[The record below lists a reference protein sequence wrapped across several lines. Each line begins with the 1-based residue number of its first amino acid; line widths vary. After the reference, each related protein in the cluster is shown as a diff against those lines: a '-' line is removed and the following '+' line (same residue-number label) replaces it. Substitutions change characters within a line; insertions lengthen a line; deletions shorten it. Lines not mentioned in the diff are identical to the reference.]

1 MERENYLE
9 DLQKKTPKTW
19 VVTSL
24 KWVRSLCLGCRTTLR
39 WLSRNAG
46 WKMAT
51 FLTWKSL
58 IIPSNIFLLSHSEDL
73 SCIQSGNRRREQN
86 VPYDKPRYLHTS
98 REFFTRHAASDQE
111 RMNWRPAQY
120 NRHLNEYHDLKP
132 RCRSE
137 DRYLPVDNHTQLRS
151 YTSRRFPNREQRDHS
166 NYRNSAGNYH
176 HPGNNYYNYDNYR
189 HYDDLN
195 HSRNDYRNHEN
206 SYHNY
211 NNYASYDFDDFQ
223 PGRSREESYR
233 RDHVMRSK
241 PPSTSNRPKPY
252 SYQRGRR

>member
-9 DLQKKTPKTW
+9 DLQKKTPKT
-19 VVTSL
+19 
-24 KWVRSLCLGCRTTLR
+24 
-39 WLSRNAG
+39 
-46 WKMAT
+46 
-51 FLTWKSL
+51 
-58 IIPSNIFLLSHSEDL
+58 EDL

-252 SYQRGRR
+252 SYQSGRR